1 MRSEPDDL
9 PDERTQ
15 RQRMHAGDLYSAV
28 DPELAA
34 ERGRAAALVHEFNG
48 SDPSDPAHQQA
59 LLHDLLG
66 SLGEGAQVLAPL
78 HCDYGYQVHIGA
90 GSFIN
95 CGAVFL
101 DVATITLAENV
112 QVGPNVQFLTP
123 THPLEPGLRR
133 TGLEAARPI
142 SVASNVW
149 LGGGAILLPGVSIG
163 ENTVVGAGSV
173 VTKSLPANV
182 VAVGNPARVIRTL

>member
-1 MRSEPDDL
+1 MGSDPEDPQER
-9 PDERTQ
+9 RTQ
-15 RQRMHAGDLYSAV
+15 RERMLAGDLYDAV

-34 ERGRAAALVHEFNG
+34 ERGRAAALLHQFNT
-48 SDPSDPAHQQA
+48 SDPSDADRRLE
-59 LLHDLLG
+59 LLRDLLG
-66 SLGEGAQVLAPL
+66 SLGEGAQILTPL

-90 GSFIN
+90 GTFVN

-101 DVATITLAENV
+101 DVATITLSDHV

-133 TGLEAARPI
+133 TGRESARPI
-142 SVASNVW
+142 TVASNVW
-149 LGGGAILLPGVSIG
+149 LGGGAVILPGVSIA

-173 VTKSLPANV
+173 VTRSLPANV
-182 VAVGNPARVIRTL
+182 VAAGNPARVIRTL